1 MLMKRTISYL
11 LLSLCC
17 ILAFSATA
25 AERKITGVVIAG
37 DYKEPMIGAS
47 IYVSPENLKKAGS
60 SQTSLGVIT
69 DMDGKFTI
77 SVPEGVTTLQCSY
90 VGYESQTIH
99 LVAGKNSYEITLQ
112 PSAQMLDA
120 VVVTGYQTIERRKL
134 TAAVTKL
141 DISDDKIGSVMSID
155 QALSGQ
161 VAGLSSVASSG
172 APGAAPKIRI
182 RGTASLNGTQDP
194 LWVLDGVPMT
204 GTEIPTMED
213 LKDIDNIYQ
222 SAIAGL
228 NPSDIESITVLKDA
242 AATAIYGARAANGV
256 IVITT
261 KSGRAGKPQIT
272 FSTKLSYSP
281 KFDIDRLNLLNS
293 DEKVNL
299 ELELLQS
306 DYTFRENK
314 GEVAGIISR
323 YGLTDAYKSGG
334 WSALSAAAQNEITNL
349 RGISTDWNDILFRG
363 TFNQEY
369 NVSLSGGSE
378 KTTYYTS
385 LGYYDEKGN
394 VKGVEANR
402 LNMVLKTTYKV
413 NKMLKVGA
421 SLFANRRTN
430 KANLTDKDGFTN
442 PVYYSRRA
450 NPYQL
455 PFDEDGNYI
464 YDMNVQGRGESDM
477 AFNVFE
483 ERDNTSYEQTT
494 NALSAIFDVELRFN
508 DKFKATSQVGLQ
520 LDAVSKE
527 SIADHETYAMRK
539 DKVFT
544 TLLIDGV
551 YQSFLP
557 DGGKHNEAANTNSQ
571 VNWKSQVE
579 YRDSYNDIHEF
590 EMMAGTEIRKTWYKS
605 LNSTG
610 YGFDR
615 KTLTTKPVIFPDESW
630 ARLYPLHTTQYIEN
644 AYASFFS
651 TASYSLLQR
660 YTVGGS
666 VRFDGSDIFGVAKK
680 YRFLPLYSFSGLW
693 RISNEPFMKNFK
705 KIDNLVVRASYGV
718 QGNIDKSTSSYVM
731 GYYQNTSILP
741 GVTEDIIVLG
751 NPPNKRLRWEKTKT
765 MNFGTDIALFNNAL
779 NLTVDY
785 YRRKGTDL
793 IAMQMLPYETGFIST
808 LANWASM
815 RNDGFEVALTTR
827 NINRNGF
834 TWFTNFNLGYNQNKV
849 LRETV
854 PSNQTTPGREGYPVG
869 ALFAYKSA
877 GLDDEGYPLFY
888 NNKGEKVTALELLKL
903 NNAGASTLSAEEQ
916 RNLYSYIGS
925 TDPLFSG
932 GFVNTFNIKR
942 FEVVV
947 NFIFN
952 LKMYSRVSPSYSL
965 ARYDRGMNTNR
976 DILNRWTPT
985 NTNTN
990 LPALLSDKKRQA
1002 EYSHYDLF
1010 PTYQMMDTWV
1020 KRSDHVRLQNLRVGY
1035 KLPETLLHTLGISSA
1050 TVALEGRNLFVFGA
1064 NYKNFLDPETMS
1076 NEFAQPIPKS
1086 FTFSLNVNF

>member
-1 MLMKRTISYL
+1 M
-11 LLSLCC
+11 
-17 ILAFSATA
+17 
-25 AERKITGVVIAG
+25 
-37 DYKEPMIGAS
+37 
-47 IYVSPENLKKAGS
+47 
-60 SQTSLGVIT
+60 
-69 DMDGKFTI
+69 
-77 SVPEGVTTLQCSY
+77 
-90 VGYESQTIH
+90 
-99 LVAGKNSYEITLQ
+99 
-112 PSAQMLDA
+112 
-120 VVVTGYQTIERRKL
+120 
-134 TAAVTKL
+134 
-141 DISDDKIGSVMSID
+141 
-155 QALSGQ
+155 
-161 VAGLSSVASSG
+161 
-172 APGAAPKIRI
+172 
-182 RGTASLNGTQDP
+182 
-194 LWVLDGVPMT
+194 
-204 GTEIPTMED
+204 
-213 LKDIDNIYQ
+213 
-222 SAIAGL
+222 
-228 NPSDIESITVLKDA
+228 
-242 AATAIYGARAANGV
+242 
-256 IVITT
+256 
-261 KSGRAGKPQIT
+261 
-272 FSTKLSYSP
+272 SYSP

-299 ELELLQS
+299 ELGLLQS

-314 GEVAGIISR
+314 GDVAGIISR
-323 YGLTDAYKSGG
+323 YGLTDAYKAGG
-334 WSALSAAAQNEITNL
+334 WNALSTAAQNEITNL
-349 RGISTDWNDILFRG
+349 RGINTDWNDILFRG

-369 NVSLSGGSE
+369 NASLSGGSE
-378 KTTYYTS
+378 KATYYTS

-402 LNMVLKTTYKV
+402 LSLVLKTSYKV
-413 NKMLKVGA
+413 NKILKVGA

-430 KANLTDKDGFTN
+430 KSNLTDADGFTN

-455 PFDEDGNYI
+455 PFDENGNYI
-464 YDMNVQGRGESDM
+464 YDMNVQGKGEAGM
-477 AFNVFE
+477 KFNVFE

-527 SIADHETYAMRK
+527 SVADHDTYAMRK
-539 DKVFT
+539 DKEFT
-544 TLLIDGV
+544 SMWIGNE
-551 YQSFLP
+551 YKSFLP
-557 DGGKHNEAANTNSQ
+557 DGGKHTEAANTNSQ
-571 VNWKSQVE
+571 VNWKAQAE

-590 EMMAGTEIRKTWYKS
+590 EMMAGTEIRKTWYSS

-610 YGFDR
+610 YGYDR
-615 KTLTTKPVIFPDESW
+615 KTLTTKPVIFPNESW
-630 ARLYPLHTTQYIEN
+630 ARSYPLHTKTYVEN

-666 VRFDGSDIFGVAKK
+666 VRFDGSDIFGVSKK

-705 KIDNLVVRASYGV
+705 RIDNLVIRASYGI
-718 QGNIDKSTSSYVM
+718 QGNIDKNTSSYVM
-731 GYYQNTSILP
+731 GTYKNISMLP
-741 GVTEDIIVLG
+741 GITEELISLDS
-751 NPPNKRLRWEKTKT
+751 PPNKRLRWEKTKT

-779 NLTVDY
+779 NVTVDY

-793 IAMQMLPYETGFIST
+793 IAMQMLPLETGFIST
-808 LANWASM
+808 TVNWASM

-849 LRETV
+849 LRESV
-854 PSNQTTPGREGYPVG
+854 PANQTTPGREGYPVG
-869 ALFAYKSA
+869 AIFAYKSA

-888 NNKGEKVTALELLKL
+888 NKEGEKVTSLELLKL
-903 NNAGASTLSAEEQ
+903 NSAGASTLSAEEQ

-925 TDPLFSG
+925 SDPLFSG

-965 ARYDRGMNTNR
+965 TQFDRGMNTNR

-990 LPALLSDKKRQA
+990 LPALLSDTKRKA
-1002 EYSHYDLF
+1002 EYSNYDLF
-1010 PTYQMMDTWV
+1010 TTYQMMDTWV
-1020 KRSDHVRLQNLRVGY
+1020 KRSDHVRLQNIRVGY
-1035 KLPETLLHTLGISSA
+1035 KLPETFIHTLGIRSA

-1076 NEFAQPIPKS
+1076 NQFAQPIPKS
-1086 FTFSLNVNF
+1086 FTFSLNMNF

>member
-1 MLMKRTISYL
+1 MLF
-11 LLSLCC
+11 SLCC
-17 ILAFSATA
+17 ILAVDANA
-25 AERKITGVVIAG
+25 AERKITGTMISG
-37 DYKEPMIGAS
+37 DYKEPLIGAS
-47 IYVSPENLKKAGS
+47 VFVSPESLKKAGS
-60 SQTSLGVIT
+60 THASLGVIT

-77 SVPEGVTTLQCSY
+77 NVPEGITTLQCSY
-90 VGYESQTIH
+90 VGYEPQTLN
-99 LVAGKNSYEITLQ
+99 LVAGKNNYEIVLE
-112 PSAQMLDA
+112 PSAHMLDA

-134 TAAVTKL
+134 TAAITKL
-141 DISDDKIGSVMSID
+141 DITDGNLGSVMSID

-161 VAGLSSVASSG
+161 VAGLSAIASSG
-172 APGAAPKIRI
+172 APGAPAKIRI

-194 LWVLDGVPMT
+194 LWVLDGVPMV
-204 GTEIPTMED
+204 GTEIPTMDD

-272 FSTKLSYSP
+272 FSTKISYSP
-281 KFDIDRLNLLNS
+281 KYNIDRLNLLTS
-293 DEKVNL
+293 EEKVGL
-299 ELELLQS
+299 ELDLLKS
-306 DYTFRENK
+306 NYTYRENK
-314 GEVAGIISR
+314 GNVARIISR
-323 YGLTDAYKSGG
+323 YGLTDAYKNGG
-334 WSALSAAAQNEITNL
+334 WDALSAVAQGDINNL
-349 RGISTDWNDILFRG
+349 RSINTDWNDILFRG

-369 NVSLSGGSE
+369 NVSLSGGNE
-378 KTTYYTS
+378 KATYYTS

-394 VKGVEANR
+394 VKGVEADR
-402 LNMVLKTTYKV
+402 LNMVVKTSYKV

-430 KANLTDKDGFTN
+430 KSNLTDADGFTN

-450 NPYQL
+450 NPYQM
-455 PFDEDGNYI
+455 PFDENGNYV
-464 YDMNVQGRGESDM
+464 YDIDIQGKGESDM
-477 AFNVFE
+477 QFNVFE
-483 ERDNTSYEQTT
+483 ERSNTSYKQVT

-527 SIADHETYAMRK
+527 SIADHDTYAMRK

-544 TLLIDGV
+544 TIMVDGV

-557 DGGKHNEAANTNSQ
+557 DGGKNTEAASTNSQ
-571 VNWKSQVE
+571 VNWKAQGE
-579 YRDSYNDIHEF
+579 YRDTYNDIHEF
-590 EMMAGTEIRKTWYKS
+590 ETMVGTEIRKTWYNS

-610 YGFDR
+610 YGYDR
-615 KTLTTKPVIFPDESW
+615 KTMTTKPVIFPNESW
-630 ARLYPLHTTQYIEN
+630 ARSYPLHTKQYTEN

-666 VRFDGSDIFGVAKK
+666 VRFDGSDIFGVSKK

-693 RISNEPFMKNFK
+693 RISNEPFMKKFK
-705 KIDNLVVRASYGV
+705 KIDNLTLRASYGV

-731 GYYQNTSILP
+731 GDYGNASILP
-741 GVTEDIIVLG
+741 GISEDIIVVAS
-751 NPPNKRLRWEKTKT
+751 PPNKRLRWEKTKT
-765 MNFGTDIALFNNAL
+765 MNFGTEISLFNNAL
-779 NLTVDY
+779 NVTLDY

-793 IAMQMLPYETGFIST
+793 IAMQMLPLETGFIST
-808 LANWASM
+808 MVNWASM
-815 RNDGFEVALTTR
+815 RNEGFEVALTTR

-854 PSNQTTPGREGYPVG
+854 PANLTTPSREGYPVG
-869 ALFAYKSA
+869 AVFAYKSA

-888 NNKGEKVTALELLKL
+888 NKEGEKVTATQLLKL

-925 TDPLFSG
+925 MDPLFSG

-952 LKMYSRVSPSYSL
+952 LKMYARVSPSYSP
-965 ARYDRGMNTNR
+965 ASFDRGMNTNR
-976 DILNRWTPT
+976 DILDRWTPT
-985 NTNTN
+985 NTNGTFPV
-990 LPALLSDKKRQA
+990 LMTDQKRKA
-1002 EYSHYDLF
+1002 EYVQYSEYPL
-1010 PTYQMMDTWV
+1010 YQMMDTWV
-1020 KRSDHVRLQNLRVGY
+1020 KRADHVRLQNLRVGY
-1035 KLPETLLHTLGISSA
+1035 KLPETILRPLNIASA
-1050 TVALEGRNLFVFGA
+1050 TVAIEGRNLFVFGA
-1064 NYKNFLDPETMS
+1064 DYNNFMDPETMS
-1076 NEFAQPIPKS
+1076 NQFAQPIPKS
-1086 FTFSLNVNF
+1086 FTFNLSVNF

>member
-1 MLMKRTISYL
+1 MKRIISYL
-11 LLSLCC
+11 LFSLCC
-17 ILAFSATA
+17 IIVFGANA

-37 DYKEPMIGAS
+37 DYKEPLIGAS
-47 IYVSPENLKKAGS
+47 VFVSSEILKKAGS
-60 SQTSLGVIT
+60 SQTTLGVIT

-77 SVPEGVTTLQCSY
+77 NVPDGVTTLQCSY

-99 LVAGKNSYEITLQ
+99 LVAGKSSYEIVLQ
-112 PSAQMLDA
+112 PSAHMLDA

-141 DISDDKIGSVMSID
+141 DITDDKIGSVMSID

-161 VAGLSSVASSG
+161 VAGLSSIASSG

-228 NPSDIESITVLKDA
+228 NPADIESITVLKDA

-299 ELELLQS
+299 ELGLLQS

-314 GEVAGIISR
+314 GDVAGIISR
-323 YGLTDAYKSGG
+323 YGLTDAYKAGG
-334 WSALSAAAQNEITNL
+334 WNALSTAAQNEITNL
-349 RGISTDWNDILFRG
+349 RGINTDWNDILFRG

-369 NVSLSGGSE
+369 NASLSGGSE
-378 KTTYYTS
+378 KATYYTS

-402 LNMVLKTTYKV
+402 LSLVLKTSYKV
-413 NKMLKVGA
+413 NKILKVGA

-430 KANLTDKDGFTN
+430 KSNLTDADGFTN

-455 PFDEDGNYI
+455 PFDENGNYI
-464 YDMNVQGRGESDM
+464 YDMNVQGKGEAGM
-477 AFNVFE
+477 KFNVFE

-527 SIADHETYAMRK
+527 SVADHDTYAMRK
-539 DKVFT
+539 DKEFT
-544 TLLIDGV
+544 SMWIGNE
-551 YQSFLP
+551 YKSFLP
-557 DGGKHNEAANTNSQ
+557 DGGKHTEAANTNSQ
-571 VNWKSQVE
+571 VNWKAQAE

-590 EMMAGTEIRKTWYKS
+590 EMMVGTEIRKTWYSS

-610 YGFDR
+610 YGYDR
-615 KTLTTKPVIFPDESW
+615 KTLTTKPVIFPNESW
-630 ARLYPLHTTQYIEN
+630 ARSYPLHTKTYVEN

-666 VRFDGSDIFGVAKK
+666 VRFDGSDIFGVSKK

-705 KIDNLVVRASYGV
+705 RIDNLVIRASYGI
-718 QGNIDKSTSSYVM
+718 QGNIDKNTSSYVM
-731 GYYQNTSILP
+731 GTYKNISMLP
-741 GVTEDIIVLG
+741 GVTEELISLDS
-751 NPPNKRLRWEKTKT
+751 PPNKRLRWEKTKT

-779 NLTVDY
+779 NVTVDY

-793 IAMQMLPYETGFIST
+793 IAMQMLPLETGFIST
-808 LANWASM
+808 TVNWASM

-849 LRETV
+849 LRESV
-854 PSNQTTPGREGYPVG
+854 PANQTTPGREGYPVG
-869 ALFAYKSA
+869 AIFAYKSA

-888 NNKGEKVTALELLKL
+888 NKEGEKVTSLELLKL
-903 NNAGASTLSAEEQ
+903 NSAGASTLSAEEQ
-916 RNLYSYIGS
+916 RSLYSYIGS
-925 TDPLFSG
+925 SDPLFSG

-965 ARYDRGMNTNR
+965 TQFDRGMNTNR

-990 LPALLSDKKRQA
+990 LPALLSDTKRKA
-1002 EYSHYDLF
+1002 EYSNYDLF
-1010 PTYQMMDTWV
+1010 TTYQMMDTWV
-1020 KRSDHVRLQNLRVGY
+1020 KRSDHVRLQNIRVGY
-1035 KLPETLLHTLGISSA
+1035 KLPETFIHTLGIRSA

-1076 NEFAQPIPKS
+1076 NQFAQPIPKS
-1086 FTFSLNVNF
+1086 FTFSLNMNF

>member
-1 MLMKRTISYL
+1 MKRTISYL
-11 LLSLCC
+11 LFSLCC
-17 ILAFSATA
+17 VIAFGTSA

-37 DYKEPMIGAS
+37 DYKEPLIGAS
-47 IYVSPENLKKAGS
+47 VFVSSENLKKAGS

-77 SVPEGVTTLQCSY
+77 NVPEGVTSLQCSY

-99 LVAGKNSYEITLQ
+99 LAAGKNSYEVVLQ
-112 PSAQMLDA
+112 PSAHMLDA

-141 DISDDKIGSVMSID
+141 DITDDKIGSVMSID

-161 VAGLSSVASSG
+161 VAGLSSIASSG

-228 NPSDIESITVLKDA
+228 NPADIESITVLKDA

-261 KSGRAGKPQIT
+261 KNGRAGKPQIT

-281 KFDIDRLNLLNS
+281 KFDIDRLNLLTS

-299 ELELLQS
+299 ELDLLQS
-306 DYTFRENK
+306 DYTYRENK
-314 GEVAGIISR
+314 GEVARIISR
-323 YGLTDAYKSGG
+323 YGLTNAYKNGG
-334 WSALSAAAQNEITNL
+334 WSALSTQAQNEITNL
-349 RGISTDWNDILFRG
+349 RSINTDWNDILFRG

-378 KTTYYTS
+378 KATYYTS

-394 VKGVEANR
+394 VKGVEADR
-402 LNMVLKTTYKV
+402 LNMVLKTSYKV

-430 KANLTDKDGFTN
+430 KSNLTDSDGFSN

-450 NPYQL
+450 NPYQT
-455 PFDEDGNYI
+455 PFDEDGNYV
-464 YDMNVQGRGESDM
+464 YDIDIQGKGDSDLK
-477 AFNVFE
+477 FNVFE
-483 ERDNTSYEQTT
+483 ERNNTSYEQTT

-527 SIADHETYAMRK
+527 SIADHDTYAMRK
-539 DKVFT
+539 DKERT
-544 TLLIDGV
+544 TMSSLNN
-551 YQSFLP
+551 QSFLP
-557 DGGKHNEAANTNSQ
+557 DGGKHTETASSNSQ
-571 VNWKSQVE
+571 VNWKSQAE

-590 EMMAGTEIRKTWYKS
+590 EMMVGTEIRKTWYSS
-605 LNSTG
+605 LTSTG
-610 YGFDR
+610 YGYDR
-615 KTLTTKPVIFPDESW
+615 KTLTTKPVIFPNESW
-630 ARLYPLHTTQYIEN
+630 ARSYPLHTKTYQEN

-666 VRFDGSDIFGVAKK
+666 VRFDGSDIFGVSKK

-693 RISNEPFMKNFK
+693 RINNEPFMKDFK
-705 KIDNLVVRASYGV
+705 KIDNLVIRASYGV

-731 GYYQNTSILP
+731 GNYNNVSILP
-741 GVTEDIIVLG
+741 DVTEEMIVLG
-751 NPPNKRLRWEKTKT
+751 TPPNKRLRWEKTKT

-779 NLTVDY
+779 NITVDY

-793 IAMQMLPYETGFIST
+793 IALQMLPLETGFMST
-808 LANWASM
+808 YVNWASM

-854 PSNQTTPGREGYPVG
+854 PSNQTTPGREGYPIG

-888 NNKGEKVTALELLKL
+888 NKEGEKVTAVELLKL
-903 NNAGASTLSAEEQ
+903 NSAGASTLSAEEQ

-925 TDPLFSG
+925 SDPLFSG

-952 LKMYSRVSPSYSL
+952 LKMYSRVAPSYTLTSF
-965 ARYDRGMNTNR
+965 DRGMNTNR

-985 NTNTN
+985 NTNTDF
-990 LPALLSDKKRQA
+990 PALLSDTKRTA
-1002 EYSHYDLF
+1002 EYSHYDIF
-1010 PTYQMMDTWV
+1010 STYQMMDTWV
-1020 KRSDHVRLQNLRVGY
+1020 KRSDHVRLQNIRVGY
-1035 KLPETLLHTLGISSA
+1035 KLPETLMHTLGIRSA

-1076 NEFAQPIPKS
+1076 NQFAQPIPKS
-1086 FTFSLNVNF
+1086 FTFSLNMNF

>member
-1 MLMKRTISYL
+1 MKRIISYL
-11 LLSLCC
+11 LFSLCC
-17 ILAFSATA
+17 IIVFGANA

-37 DYKEPMIGAS
+37 DYKEPLIGAS
-47 IYVSPENLKKAGS
+47 VFVSSEILKKAGS
-60 SQTSLGVIT
+60 SQTTLGVIT

-77 SVPEGVTTLQCSY
+77 NVPDGVTTLQCSY

-99 LVAGKNSYEITLQ
+99 LVAGKSSYEIVLQ
-112 PSAQMLDA
+112 PSAHMLDA

-141 DISDDKIGSVMSID
+141 DITDDKIGSVMSID

-161 VAGLSSVASSG
+161 VAGLSSIASSG

-228 NPSDIESITVLKDA
+228 NPADIESITVLKDA

-299 ELELLQS
+299 ELGLLQS

-314 GEVAGIISR
+314 GDVAGIISR
-323 YGLTDAYKSGG
+323 YGLTDAYKAGG
-334 WSALSAAAQNEITNL
+334 WNALSTAAQNEITNL
-349 RGISTDWNDILFRG
+349 RGINTDWNDILFRG

-369 NVSLSGGSE
+369 NASLSGGSA
-378 KTTYYTS
+378 KATYYTS

-402 LNMVLKTTYKV
+402 LSLVLKTSYKV
-413 NKMLKVGA
+413 NKILKVGA

-430 KANLTDKDGFTN
+430 KSNLTDADGFTN

-455 PFDEDGNYI
+455 PFDENGNYI
-464 YDMNVQGRGESDM
+464 YDMNVQGKGEAGM
-477 AFNVFE
+477 KFNVFE

-527 SIADHETYAMRK
+527 SVADHDTYAMRK
-539 DKVFT
+539 DKEFT
-544 TLLIDGV
+544 SMWIGNE
-551 YQSFLP
+551 YKSFLP
-557 DGGKHNEAANTNSQ
+557 DGGKHTEAANTNSQ
-571 VNWKSQVE
+571 VNWKAQAE

-590 EMMAGTEIRKTWYKS
+590 EMMVGTEIRKTWYSS

-610 YGFDR
+610 YGYDR
-615 KTLTTKPVIFPDESW
+615 KTLTTKPVIFPNESW
-630 ARLYPLHTTQYIEN
+630 ARSYPLHTKTYVEN

-666 VRFDGSDIFGVAKK
+666 VRFDGSDIFGVSKK

-705 KIDNLVVRASYGV
+705 RIDNLVIRASYGI
-718 QGNIDKSTSSYVM
+718 QGNIDKNTSSYVM
-731 GYYQNTSILP
+731 GTYKNISMLP
-741 GVTEDIIVLG
+741 GVTEELISLDS
-751 NPPNKRLRWEKTKT
+751 PPNKRLRWEKTKT

-779 NLTVDY
+779 NVTVDY

-793 IAMQMLPYETGFIST
+793 IAMQMLPLETGFIST
-808 LANWASM
+808 TVNWASM

-849 LRETV
+849 LRESV
-854 PSNQTTPGREGYPVG
+854 PANQTTPGREGYPVG
-869 ALFAYKSA
+869 AIFAYKSA

-888 NNKGEKVTALELLKL
+888 NKEGEKVTSLELLKL
-903 NNAGASTLSAEEQ
+903 NSAGASTLSAEEQ
-916 RNLYSYIGS
+916 RSLYSYIGS
-925 TDPLFSG
+925 SDPLFSG

-965 ARYDRGMNTNR
+965 TQFDRGMNTNR

-990 LPALLSDKKRQA
+990 LPALLSDTKRKA
-1002 EYSHYDLF
+1002 EYSNYDLF
-1010 PTYQMMDTWV
+1010 TTYQMMDTWV
-1020 KRSDHVRLQNLRVGY
+1020 KRSDHVRLQNIRVGY
-1035 KLPETLLHTLGISSA
+1035 KLPETFIHTLGIRSA

-1076 NEFAQPIPKS
+1076 NQFAQPIPKS
-1086 FTFSLNVNF
+1086 FTFSLNMNF

>member
-1 MLMKRTISYL
+1 MKRIISYL
-11 LLSLCC
+11 LFSLCC
-17 ILAFSATA
+17 IIALGANA

-37 DYKEPMIGAS
+37 DYKEPLIGAS
-47 IYVSPENLKKAGS
+47 VFVSSEILKKAGS
-60 SQTSLGVIT
+60 SQTTLGVIT

-77 SVPEGVTTLQCSY
+77 NVPDGVTTLQCSY

-99 LVAGKNSYEITLQ
+99 LVAGKSSYEIVLQ
-112 PSAQMLDA
+112 PSAHMLDA

-141 DISDDKIGSVMSID
+141 DITDDKIGSVMSID

-161 VAGLSSVASSG
+161 VAGLSSIASSG

-228 NPSDIESITVLKDA
+228 NPADIESITVLKDA

-261 KSGRAGKPQIT
+261 KNGKAGKPQIT

-299 ELELLQS
+299 ELGLLQS

-314 GEVAGIISR
+314 GDVAGIISR
-323 YGLTDAYKSGG
+323 YGLTDAYKAGG
-334 WSALSAAAQNEITNL
+334 WNALSTAAQNEITNL
-349 RGISTDWNDILFRG
+349 RGINTDWNDILFRG

-369 NVSLSGGSE
+369 NASLSGGSE
-378 KTTYYTS
+378 KATYYTS

-402 LNMVLKTTYKV
+402 LSLVLKTSYKV
-413 NKMLKVGA
+413 NKILKVGA

-430 KANLTDKDGFTN
+430 KSNLTDADGFTN

-455 PFDEDGNYI
+455 PFDENGNYI
-464 YDMNVQGRGESDM
+464 YDMNVQGKGEAGM
-477 AFNVFE
+477 KFNVFE

-527 SIADHETYAMRK
+527 SVADHDTYAMRK
-539 DKVFT
+539 DKEFT
-544 TLLIDGV
+544 SMWIGNE
-551 YQSFLP
+551 YKSFLP
-557 DGGKHNEAANTNSQ
+557 DGGKHTEAANTNSQ
-571 VNWKSQVE
+571 VNWKAQAE

-590 EMMAGTEIRKTWYKS
+590 EMMVGTEIRKTWYSS

-610 YGFDR
+610 YGYDR
-615 KTLTTKPVIFPDESW
+615 KTLTTKPVIFPNESW
-630 ARLYPLHTTQYIEN
+630 ARSYPLHTKTYVEN

-666 VRFDGSDIFGVAKK
+666 VRFDGSDIFGVSKK

-705 KIDNLVVRASYGV
+705 RIDNLVIRASYGI
-718 QGNIDKSTSSYVM
+718 QGNIDKNTSSYVM
-731 GYYQNTSILP
+731 GTYKNISMLP
-741 GVTEDIIVLG
+741 GVTEELISLDS
-751 NPPNKRLRWEKTKT
+751 PPNKRLRWEKTKT

-779 NLTVDY
+779 NVAVDY

-793 IAMQMLPYETGFIST
+793 IAMQMLPLETGFIST
-808 LANWASM
+808 TVNWASM

-849 LRETV
+849 LRESV
-854 PSNQTTPGREGYPVG
+854 PANQTTPGREGYPVG
-869 ALFAYKSA
+869 AIFAYKSA

-888 NNKGEKVTALELLKL
+888 NKEGEKVTSLELLKL
-903 NNAGASTLSAEEQ
+903 NSAGASTLSAEEQ
-916 RNLYSYIGS
+916 RSLYSYIGS
-925 TDPLFSG
+925 SDPLFSG

-965 ARYDRGMNTNR
+965 TQFDRGMNTNR

-990 LPALLSDKKRQA
+990 LPALLSDTKRKA
-1002 EYSHYDLF
+1002 EYSNYDLF
-1010 PTYQMMDTWV
+1010 TTYQMMDTWV
-1020 KRSDHVRLQNLRVGY
+1020 KRSDHVRLQNIRVGY
-1035 KLPETLLHTLGISSA
+1035 KLPETFIHTLGIRSA

-1076 NEFAQPIPKS
+1076 NQFAQPIPKS
-1086 FTFSLNVNF
+1086 FTFSLNMNF

>member
-1 MLMKRTISYL
+1 MKRIISYL
-11 LLSLCC
+11 LFSLCC
-17 ILAFSATA
+17 IIAFGANA

-37 DYKEPMIGAS
+37 DYKEPLIGAS
-47 IYVSPENLKKAGS
+47 VFVSSEILKKAGS
-60 SQTSLGVIT
+60 SQTTLGVIT

-77 SVPEGVTTLQCSY
+77 NVPDGVTTLQCSY

-99 LVAGKNSYEITLQ
+99 LVAGKSSYEIVLQ
-112 PSAQMLDA
+112 PSAHMLDA

-141 DISDDKIGSVMSID
+141 DITDDKIGSVMSID

-161 VAGLSSVASSG
+161 VAGLSSIASSG

-228 NPSDIESITVLKDA
+228 NPADIESITVLKDA

-261 KSGRAGKPQIT
+261 KNGKAGKPQIT

-299 ELELLQS
+299 ELGLLQS

-314 GEVAGIISR
+314 GDVAGIISR
-323 YGLTDAYKSGG
+323 YGLTDAYKAGG
-334 WSALSAAAQNEITNL
+334 WNALSTAAQNEITNL
-349 RGISTDWNDILFRG
+349 RGINTDWNDILFRG

-369 NVSLSGGSE
+369 NASLSGGSE
-378 KTTYYTS
+378 KATYYTS

-402 LNMVLKTTYKV
+402 LSLVLKTSYKV
-413 NKMLKVGA
+413 NKILKVGA

-430 KANLTDKDGFTN
+430 KSNLTDADGFTN

-455 PFDEDGNYI
+455 PFDENGNYI
-464 YDMNVQGRGESDM
+464 YDMNVQGKGEAGM
-477 AFNVFE
+477 KFNVFE

-527 SIADHETYAMRK
+527 SVADHDTYAMRK
-539 DKVFT
+539 DKEFT
-544 TLLIDGV
+544 SMWIGNE
-551 YQSFLP
+551 YKSFLP
-557 DGGKHNEAANTNSQ
+557 DGGKHTEAANTNSQ
-571 VNWKSQVE
+571 VNWKAQAE

-590 EMMAGTEIRKTWYKS
+590 EMMAGTEIRKTWYSS

-610 YGFDR
+610 YGYDR
-615 KTLTTKPVIFPDESW
+615 KTLTTKPVIFPNESW
-630 ARLYPLHTTQYIEN
+630 ARSYPLHTKTYVEN

-666 VRFDGSDIFGVAKK
+666 VRFDGSDIFGVSKK

-693 RISNEPFMKNFK
+693 RICNEPFMKNFK
-705 KIDNLVVRASYGV
+705 RIDNLVIRASYGI
-718 QGNIDKSTSSYVM
+718 QGNIDKNTSSYVM
-731 GYYQNTSILP
+731 GTYKNISMLP
-741 GVTEDIIVLG
+741 GITEELISLDS
-751 NPPNKRLRWEKTKT
+751 PPNKRLRWEKTKT

-779 NLTVDY
+779 NVTVDY

-793 IAMQMLPYETGFIST
+793 IAMQMLPLETGFIST
-808 LANWASM
+808 TVNWASM

-849 LRETV
+849 LRESV
-854 PSNQTTPGREGYPVG
+854 PANQTTPGREGYPVG
-869 ALFAYKSA
+869 AIFAYKSA

-888 NNKGEKVTALELLKL
+888 NKEGEKVTSLELLKL
-903 NNAGASTLSAEEQ
+903 NSAGASTLSAEEQ

-925 TDPLFSG
+925 SDPLFSG

-965 ARYDRGMNTNR
+965 TQFDRGMNTNR

-990 LPALLSDKKRQA
+990 LPALLSDTKRKA
-1002 EYSHYDLF
+1002 EYSNYDLF
-1010 PTYQMMDTWV
+1010 TTYQMMDTWV
-1020 KRSDHVRLQNLRVGY
+1020 KRSDHVRLQNIRVGY
-1035 KLPETLLHTLGISSA
+1035 KLPETFIHTLGIRSA

-1076 NEFAQPIPKS
+1076 NQFAQPIPKS
-1086 FTFSLNVNF
+1086 FTFSLNMNF

>member
-1 MLMKRTISYL
+1 MKRIISYL
-11 LLSLCC
+11 LFSLCC
-17 ILAFSATA
+17 IIAFGANA

-37 DYKEPMIGAS
+37 DYKEPLIGAS
-47 IYVSPENLKKAGS
+47 VFVSSEILKKAGS
-60 SQTSLGVIT
+60 SQTTLGVIT

-77 SVPEGVTTLQCSY
+77 NLPDGVTTLQCSY

-99 LVAGKNSYEITLQ
+99 LVAGKSSYEIVLQ
-112 PSAQMLDA
+112 PSAHMLDA

-141 DISDDKIGSVMSID
+141 DITDDKIGSVMSID

-161 VAGLSSVASSG
+161 VAGLSSIASSG

-281 KFDIDRLNLLNS
+281 KFDIDRLNLLSS

-299 ELELLQS
+299 ELDLLGS
-306 DYTFRENK
+306 DYTYRENK
-314 GEVAGIISR
+314 GEVARIISR
-323 YGLTDAYKSGG
+323 YGLTGAYKNGG
-334 WSALSAAAQNEITNL
+334 WNALSSDAQNDINKL
-349 RGISTDWNDILFRG
+349 RSINTDWNDILFRG

-378 KTTYYTS
+378 KATYYTS

-394 VKGVEANR
+394 VQGVEANR
-402 LNMVLKTTYKV
+402 LNMVLKTSYKI

-421 SLFANRRTN
+421 SLFANRRKS

-442 PVYYSRRA
+442 LVYYSRRA
-450 NPYQL
+450 NPYQT
-455 PFDEDGNYI
+455 PYDENGNYV
-464 YDMNVQGRGESDM
+464 YDIDIQGKGDSDLM
-477 AFNVFE
+477 FNVFE
-483 ERDNTSYEQTT
+483 ERNNTSYEQTT

-508 DKFKATSQVGLQ
+508 DRFKATSQVGMQ

-527 SIADHETYAMRK
+527 SIADHDTYAMRK
-539 DKVFT
+539 DKEFT
-544 TLLIDGV
+544 TIASLGNK
-551 YQSFLP
+551 SFLP
-557 DGGKHNEAANTNSQ
+557 DGGKHTEAANTNSQ
-571 VNWKSQVE
+571 INWKTQAE

-590 EMMAGTEIRKTWYKS
+590 EMMAGTEIRKTWYNS

-615 KTLTTKPVIFPDESW
+615 KTLTTKPVIFPNESW
-630 ARLYPLHTTQYIEN
+630 ARSYPLHTKNYVEN

-666 VRFDGSDIFGVAKK
+666 VRFDGSDIFGVSKK

-693 RISNEPFMKNFK
+693 RISNEPFMKDFK
-705 KIDNLVVRASYGV
+705 KIDNLVIRASYGV

-731 GYYQNTSILP
+731 GNYMNVSMLP
-741 GVTEDIIVLG
+741 GVTEDLISLG

-779 NLTVDY
+779 NVTVDY

-793 IAMQMLPYETGFIST
+793 IALRMLPLETGFLST
-808 LANWASM
+808 MVNWASM
-815 RNDGFEVALTTR
+815 RNEGFEVALTTR

-854 PSNQTTPGREGYPVG
+854 PANQTTPGREGYPVG
-869 ALFAYKSA
+869 ALFAYKTA
-877 GLDDEGYPLFY
+877 GLDEEGYPLFY
-888 NNKGEKVTALELLKL
+888 NKAGEKVTAEQLLKL
-903 NNAGASTLSAEEQ
+903 NSAGASTLSAEEQ

-952 LKMYSRVSPSYSL
+952 LKMYSRVAPSYSPTNF
-965 ARYDRGMNTNR
+965 DRGMNTNR
-976 DILNRWTPT
+976 DILNRWSPT

-990 LPALLSDKKRQA
+990 FPVLMTDSKRKA
-1002 EYSHYDLF
+1002 EYTQYSEYPL
-1010 PTYQMMDTWV
+1010 YQMLDTWV
-1020 KRSDHVRLQNLRVGY
+1020 KRSDHVRLQSLRFGY
-1035 KLPETLLHTLGISSA
+1035 KIPESVLRTLNIASA

-1064 NYKNFLDPETMS
+1064 NYDNFMDPETMS
-1076 NEFAQPIPKS
+1076 NQFAQPIPKS

>member
-1 MLMKRTISYL
+1 MKRIISYL
-11 LLSLCC
+11 LFSLCC
-17 ILAFSATA
+17 IIAFGANA

-37 DYKEPMIGAS
+37 DYKEPLIGAS
-47 IYVSPENLKKAGS
+47 VFVSSEILKKAGS
-60 SQTSLGVIT
+60 SQTTLGVIT

-77 SVPEGVTTLQCSY
+77 NVPDGVTTLQCSY

-99 LVAGKNSYEITLQ
+99 LVAGKSSYEIVLQ
-112 PSAQMLDA
+112 PSAHMLDA

-141 DISDDKIGSVMSID
+141 DITDDKIGSVMSID

-161 VAGLSSVASSG
+161 VAGLSSIASSG

-228 NPSDIESITVLKDA
+228 NPADIESITVLKDA

-261 KSGRAGKPQIT
+261 KNGKAGKPQIT

-299 ELELLQS
+299 ELGLLQS

-314 GEVAGIISR
+314 GDVAGIISR
-323 YGLTDAYKSGG
+323 YGLTDAYKAGG
-334 WSALSAAAQNEITNL
+334 WNALSTAAQNEITNL
-349 RGISTDWNDILFRG
+349 RGINTDWNDILFRG

-369 NVSLSGGSE
+369 NASLSGGSE
-378 KTTYYTS
+378 KATYYTS

-402 LNMVLKTTYKV
+402 LSLVLKTSYKV
-413 NKMLKVGA
+413 NKILKVGA

-430 KANLTDKDGFTN
+430 KSNLTDADGFTN

-455 PFDEDGNYI
+455 PFDENGNYI
-464 YDMNVQGRGESDM
+464 YDMNVQGKGEAGM
-477 AFNVFE
+477 KFNVFE

-527 SIADHETYAMRK
+527 SVADHDTYAMRK
-539 DKVFT
+539 DKEFT
-544 TLLIDGV
+544 SMWIGNE
-551 YQSFLP
+551 YKSFLP
-557 DGGKHNEAANTNSQ
+557 DGGKHTEAANTNSQ
-571 VNWKSQVE
+571 VNWKAQAE

-590 EMMAGTEIRKTWYKS
+590 EMMAGTEIRKTWYSS

-610 YGFDR
+610 YGYDR
-615 KTLTTKPVIFPDESW
+615 KTLTTKPVIFPNESW
-630 ARLYPLHTTQYIEN
+630 ARSYPLHTKTYVEN

-651 TASYSLLQR
+651 TASSSLLHR
-660 YTVGGS
+660 HTVGAS
-666 VRFDGSDIFGVAKK
+666 VRFDCSDIFGVSKK

-705 KIDNLVVRASYGV
+705 RIDNLVIRASYGI
-718 QGNIDKSTSSYVM
+718 QGNIDKNTSSYVM
-731 GYYQNTSILP
+731 GTYKNISMLP
-741 GVTEDIIVLG
+741 GITEELISLDS
-751 NPPNKRLRWEKTKT
+751 PPNKRLRWEKTKT

-779 NLTVDY
+779 NVTVDY

-793 IAMQMLPYETGFIST
+793 IAMQMLPLETGFIST
-808 LANWASM
+808 TVNWASM

-849 LRETV
+849 LRESV
-854 PSNQTTPGREGYPVG
+854 PANQTTPGREGYPVG
-869 ALFAYKSA
+869 AIFAYKSA

-888 NNKGEKVTALELLKL
+888 NKEGEKVTSLELLKL
-903 NNAGASTLSAEEQ
+903 NSAGASTLSAEEQ

-925 TDPLFSG
+925 SDPLFSG

-965 ARYDRGMNTNR
+965 TQFDRGMNTNR

-990 LPALLSDKKRQA
+990 LPALLSDTKRKA
-1002 EYSHYDLF
+1002 EYSNYDLF
-1010 PTYQMMDTWV
+1010 TTYQMMDTWV
-1020 KRSDHVRLQNLRVGY
+1020 KRSDHVRLQNIRVGY
-1035 KLPETLLHTLGISSA
+1035 KLPETFIHTLGIRSA

-1076 NEFAQPIPKS
+1076 NQFAQPIPKS
-1086 FTFSLNVNF
+1086 FTFSLNMNF

>member
-1 MLMKRTISYL
+1 MKRIISYL
-11 LLSLCC
+11 LFSLCC
-17 ILAFSATA
+17 IIAFGANA

-37 DYKEPMIGAS
+37 DYKEPLIGAS
-47 IYVSPENLKKAGS
+47 VFVSSEILKKAGS
-60 SQTSLGVIT
+60 SQTTLGVIT

-77 SVPEGVTTLQCSY
+77 NVPDGVTTLQCSY

-99 LVAGKNSYEITLQ
+99 LVAGKSSYEIVLQ
-112 PSAQMLDA
+112 PSAHMLDA

-141 DISDDKIGSVMSID
+141 DITDDKIGSVMSID

-161 VAGLSSVASSG
+161 VAGLSSIASSG

-228 NPSDIESITVLKDA
+228 NPADIESITVLKDA

-261 KSGRAGKPQIT
+261 KNGKAGKPQIT

-299 ELELLQS
+299 ELGLLQS

-314 GEVAGIISR
+314 GDVAGIISR
-323 YGLTDAYKSGG
+323 YGLTDAYKAGG
-334 WSALSAAAQNEITNL
+334 WNALSTAAQNEITNL
-349 RGISTDWNDILFRG
+349 RGINTDWNDILFRG

-369 NVSLSGGSE
+369 NASLSGGSE
-378 KTTYYTS
+378 KATYYTS

-402 LNMVLKTTYKV
+402 LSLVLKTSYKV
-413 NKMLKVGA
+413 NKILKVGA

-430 KANLTDKDGFTN
+430 KSNLTDADGFTN

-455 PFDEDGNYI
+455 PFDENGNYI
-464 YDMNVQGRGESDM
+464 YDMNVQGKGEAGM
-477 AFNVFE
+477 KFNVFE

-527 SIADHETYAMRK
+527 SVADHDTYAMRK
-539 DKVFT
+539 DKEFT
-544 TLLIDGV
+544 SMWIGNE
-551 YQSFLP
+551 YKSFLP
-557 DGGKHNEAANTNSQ
+557 DGGKHTEAANTNSQ
-571 VNWKSQVE
+571 VNWKAQAE

-590 EMMAGTEIRKTWYKS
+590 EMMAGTEIRKTWYSS

-610 YGFDR
+610 YGYDR
-615 KTLTTKPVIFPDESW
+615 KTLTTKPVIFPNESW
-630 ARLYPLHTTQYIEN
+630 ARSYPLHTKTYVEN

-666 VRFDGSDIFGVAKK
+666 VRFDGSDIFGVSKK

-705 KIDNLVVRASYGV
+705 RIDNLVIRASYGI
-718 QGNIDKSTSSYVM
+718 QGNIDKNTSSYVM
-731 GYYQNTSILP
+731 GTYKNISMLP
-741 GVTEDIIVLG
+741 GITEELISLDS
-751 NPPNKRLRWEKTKT
+751 PPNKRLRWEKTKT

-779 NLTVDY
+779 NVTVDY

-793 IAMQMLPYETGFIST
+793 IAMQMLPLETGFIST
-808 LANWASM
+808 TVNWASM

-849 LRETV
+849 LRESV
-854 PSNQTTPGREGYPVG
+854 PANQTTPGREGYPVG
-869 ALFAYKSA
+869 AIFAYKSA

-888 NNKGEKVTALELLKL
+888 NKEGEKVTSLELLKL

-925 TDPLFSG
+925 SDPLFSG

-965 ARYDRGMNTNR
+965 TQFDRGMNTNR

-990 LPALLSDKKRQA
+990 LPALLSDTKRKA
-1002 EYSHYDLF
+1002 EYSNYDLF
-1010 PTYQMMDTWV
+1010 TTYQMMDTWV
-1020 KRSDHVRLQNLRVGY
+1020 KRSDHVRLQNIRVGY
-1035 KLPETLLHTLGISSA
+1035 KLPETFIHTLGIRSA

-1076 NEFAQPIPKS
+1076 NQFAQPIPKS
-1086 FTFSLNVNF
+1086 FTFSLNMNF

>member
-1 MLMKRTISYL
+1 MKRIISYL
-11 LLSLCC
+11 LFSLCC
-17 ILAFSATA
+17 IIAFGANA

-37 DYKEPMIGAS
+37 DYKEPLIGAS
-47 IYVSPENLKKAGS
+47 VFVSSEILKKAGS
-60 SQTSLGVIT
+60 SQTTLGVIT

-77 SVPEGVTTLQCSY
+77 NVPDGVTTLQCSY

-99 LVAGKNSYEITLQ
+99 LVAGKSSYEIVLQ
-112 PSAQMLDA
+112 PSAHMLDA

-141 DISDDKIGSVMSID
+141 DITDDKIGSVMSID

-161 VAGLSSVASSG
+161 VAGLSSIASSG

-228 NPSDIESITVLKDA
+228 NPADIESITVLKDA

-261 KSGRAGKPQIT
+261 KNGKAGKPQIT

-299 ELELLQS
+299 ELGLLQS

-314 GEVAGIISR
+314 GDVAGIISR
-323 YGLTDAYKSGG
+323 YGLTDAYKAGG
-334 WSALSAAAQNEITNL
+334 WNALSTAAQNEITNL
-349 RGISTDWNDILFRG
+349 RGINTDWNDILFRG

-369 NVSLSGGSE
+369 NASLSGGSE
-378 KTTYYTS
+378 KATYYTS

-402 LNMVLKTTYKV
+402 LSLVLKTSYKV
-413 NKMLKVGA
+413 NKILKVGA

-430 KANLTDKDGFTN
+430 KSNLTDADGFTN

-455 PFDEDGNYI
+455 PFDENGNYI
-464 YDMNVQGRGESDM
+464 YDMNVQGKGEAGM
-477 AFNVFE
+477 KFNVFE

-494 NALSAIFDVELRFN
+494 NALSAIFDVALRFN

-527 SIADHETYAMRK
+527 SVADHDTYAMRK
-539 DKVFT
+539 DKEFT
-544 TLLIDGV
+544 SMWIGNE
-551 YQSFLP
+551 YKSFLP
-557 DGGKHNEAANTNSQ
+557 DGGKHTEAANTNSQ
-571 VNWKSQVE
+571 VNWKAQAE

-590 EMMAGTEIRKTWYKS
+590 EMMAGTEIRKTWYSS

-610 YGFDR
+610 YGYDR
-615 KTLTTKPVIFPDESW
+615 KTLTTKPVIFPNESW
-630 ARLYPLHTTQYIEN
+630 ARSYPLHTKTYVEN

-666 VRFDGSDIFGVAKK
+666 VRFDGSDIFGVSKK

-705 KIDNLVVRASYGV
+705 RIDNLVIRASYGI
-718 QGNIDKSTSSYVM
+718 QGNIDKNTSSYVM
-731 GYYQNTSILP
+731 GTYKNISMLP
-741 GVTEDIIVLG
+741 GITEELISLDS
-751 NPPNKRLRWEKTKT
+751 PPNKRLRWEKTKT

-779 NLTVDY
+779 NVTVDY

-793 IAMQMLPYETGFIST
+793 IAMQMLPLETGFIST
-808 LANWASM
+808 TVNWASM

-849 LRETV
+849 LRESV
-854 PSNQTTPGREGYPVG
+854 PANQTTPGREGYPVG
-869 ALFAYKSA
+869 AIFAYKSA

-888 NNKGEKVTALELLKL
+888 NKEGEKVTSLELLKL
-903 NNAGASTLSAEEQ
+903 NSAGASTLSAEEQ

-925 TDPLFSG
+925 SDPLFSG

-965 ARYDRGMNTNR
+965 TQFDRGMNTNR

-990 LPALLSDKKRQA
+990 LPALLSDTKRKA
-1002 EYSHYDLF
+1002 EYSNYDLF
-1010 PTYQMMDTWV
+1010 TTYQMMDTWV
-1020 KRSDHVRLQNLRVGY
+1020 KRSDHVRLQNIRVGY
-1035 KLPETLLHTLGISSA
+1035 KLPETFIHTLGIRSA

-1076 NEFAQPIPKS
+1076 NQFAQPIPKS
-1086 FTFSLNVNF
+1086 FTFSLNMNF

>member
-1 MLMKRTISYL
+1 MKRIISYL
-11 LLSLCC
+11 LFSLCC
-17 ILAFSATA
+17 IIAFGANA

-37 DYKEPMIGAS
+37 DYKEPLIGAS
-47 IYVSPENLKKAGS
+47 VFVSSEILKKAGS
-60 SQTSLGVIT
+60 SQTTLGVIT

-77 SVPEGVTTLQCSY
+77 NVPDGVTTLQCSY

-99 LVAGKNSYEITLQ
+99 LVAGKSSYEIVLQ
-112 PSAQMLDA
+112 PSAHMLDA

-141 DISDDKIGSVMSID
+141 DITDDKIGSVMSID

-161 VAGLSSVASSG
+161 VAGLSSIASSG

-228 NPSDIESITVLKDA
+228 NPADIESITVLKDA

-261 KSGRAGKPQIT
+261 KNGKAGKPQIT

-299 ELELLQS
+299 ELGLLQS

-314 GEVAGIISR
+314 GDVAGIISR
-323 YGLTDAYKSGG
+323 YGLTDAYKAGG
-334 WSALSAAAQNEITNL
+334 WNALSTAAQNEITNL
-349 RGISTDWNDILFRG
+349 RGINTDWNDILFRG

-369 NVSLSGGSE
+369 NASLSGGSE
-378 KTTYYTS
+378 KATYYTS

-402 LNMVLKTTYKV
+402 LSLVLKTSYKV
-413 NKMLKVGA
+413 NKILKVGA

-430 KANLTDKDGFTN
+430 KSNLTDADGFTN

-455 PFDEDGNYI
+455 PFDENGNYI
-464 YDMNVQGRGESDM
+464 YDMNVQGKGEAGM
-477 AFNVFE
+477 KFNVFE

-508 DKFKATSQVGLQ
+508 DKFKAISQVGLQ

-527 SIADHETYAMRK
+527 SVADHDTYAMRK
-539 DKVFT
+539 DKEFT
-544 TLLIDGV
+544 SMWIGNE
-551 YQSFLP
+551 YKSFLP
-557 DGGKHNEAANTNSQ
+557 DGGKHTEAANTNSQ
-571 VNWKSQVE
+571 VNWKAQAE

-590 EMMAGTEIRKTWYKS
+590 EMMAGTEIRKTWYSS

-610 YGFDR
+610 YGYDR
-615 KTLTTKPVIFPDESW
+615 KTLTTKPVIFPNESW
-630 ARLYPLHTTQYIEN
+630 ARSYPLHTKTYVEN

-666 VRFDGSDIFGVAKK
+666 VRFDGSDIFGVSKK

-705 KIDNLVVRASYGV
+705 RIDNLVIRASYGI
-718 QGNIDKSTSSYVM
+718 QGNIDKNTSSYVM
-731 GYYQNTSILP
+731 GTYKNISMLP
-741 GVTEDIIVLG
+741 GITEELISLDS
-751 NPPNKRLRWEKTKT
+751 PPNKRLRWEKTKT

-779 NLTVDY
+779 NVTVDY

-793 IAMQMLPYETGFIST
+793 IAMQMLPLETGFIST
-808 LANWASM
+808 TVNWASM

-849 LRETV
+849 LRESV
-854 PSNQTTPGREGYPVG
+854 PANQTTPGREGYPVG
-869 ALFAYKSA
+869 AIFAYKSA

-888 NNKGEKVTALELLKL
+888 NKEGEKVTSLELLKL
-903 NNAGASTLSAEEQ
+903 NSAGASTLSAEEQ

-925 TDPLFSG
+925 SDPLFSG

-965 ARYDRGMNTNR
+965 TQFDRGMNTNR

-990 LPALLSDKKRQA
+990 LPALLSDTKRKA
-1002 EYSHYDLF
+1002 EYSNYDLF
-1010 PTYQMMDTWV
+1010 TTYQMMDTWV
-1020 KRSDHVRLQNLRVGY
+1020 KRSDHVRLQNIRVGY
-1035 KLPETLLHTLGISSA
+1035 KLPETFIHTLGIRSA

-1076 NEFAQPIPKS
+1076 NQFAQPIPKS
-1086 FTFSLNVNF
+1086 FTFSLNMNF

>member
-1 MLMKRTISYL
+1 MKRIISYL
-11 LLSLCC
+11 LFSLCC
-17 ILAFSATA
+17 IIAFGANA

-37 DYKEPMIGAS
+37 DYKEPLIGAS
-47 IYVSPENLKKAGS
+47 VFVSSEILKKAGS
-60 SQTSLGVIT
+60 SQTTLGVIT

-77 SVPEGVTTLQCSY
+77 NVPDGVTTLQCSY

-99 LVAGKNSYEITLQ
+99 LVAGKSSYEIVLQ
-112 PSAQMLDA
+112 PSAHMLDA

-141 DISDDKIGSVMSID
+141 DITDDKIGSVMSID

-161 VAGLSSVASSG
+161 VAGLSSIASSG

-228 NPSDIESITVLKDA
+228 NPADIESITVLKDA

-261 KSGRAGKPQIT
+261 KNGKAGKPQIT

-299 ELELLQS
+299 ELGLLQS

-314 GEVAGIISR
+314 GDVAGIISR
-323 YGLTDAYKSGG
+323 YGLTDAYKAGG
-334 WSALSAAAQNEITNL
+334 WNALSTAAQNEITNL
-349 RGISTDWNDILFRG
+349 RGINTDWNDILFRG

-369 NVSLSGGSE
+369 NASLSGGSE
-378 KTTYYTS
+378 KATYYTS

-402 LNMVLKTTYKV
+402 LSLVLKTSYKV
-413 NKMLKVGA
+413 NKILKVGA

-430 KANLTDKDGFTN
+430 KSNLTDADGFTN

-455 PFDEDGNYI
+455 PFDENGNYI
-464 YDMNVQGRGESDM
+464 YDMNVQGKGEAGM
-477 AFNVFE
+477 KFNVFE

-527 SIADHETYAMRK
+527 SVADHDTYAMRK
-539 DKVFT
+539 DKEFT
-544 TLLIDGV
+544 SMWIGNE
-551 YQSFLP
+551 YKSFLP
-557 DGGKHNEAANTNSQ
+557 DGGKHTEAANTNSQ
-571 VNWKSQVE
+571 VNWKAQAE

-590 EMMAGTEIRKTWYKS
+590 EMMVGTEIRKTWYSS

-610 YGFDR
+610 YGYDR
-615 KTLTTKPVIFPDESW
+615 KTLTTKPVIFPNESW
-630 ARLYPLHTTQYIEN
+630 ARSYPLHTKTYVEN

-666 VRFDGSDIFGVAKK
+666 VRFDGSDIFGVSKK

-705 KIDNLVVRASYGV
+705 RIDNLVIRASYGI
-718 QGNIDKSTSSYVM
+718 QGNIDKNTSSYVM
-731 GYYQNTSILP
+731 GTYKNISMLP
-741 GVTEDIIVLG
+741 GVTEELISLDS
-751 NPPNKRLRWEKTKT
+751 PPNKRLRWEKTKT

-779 NLTVDY
+779 NVTVDY

-793 IAMQMLPYETGFIST
+793 IAMQMLPLETGFIST
-808 LANWASM
+808 TVNWASM

-849 LRETV
+849 LRESV
-854 PSNQTTPGREGYPVG
+854 PANQTTPGREGYPVG
-869 ALFAYKSA
+869 AIFAYKSA

-888 NNKGEKVTALELLKL
+888 NKEGEKVTSLELLKL
-903 NNAGASTLSAEEQ
+903 NSAGASTLSAEEQ
-916 RNLYSYIGS
+916 RSLYSYIGS
-925 TDPLFSG
+925 SDPLFSG

-965 ARYDRGMNTNR
+965 TQFDRGMNTNR

-990 LPALLSDKKRQA
+990 LPALLSDTKRKA
-1002 EYSHYDLF
+1002 EYSNYDLF
-1010 PTYQMMDTWV
+1010 TTYQMMDTWV
-1020 KRSDHVRLQNLRVGY
+1020 KRSDHVRLQNIRVGY
-1035 KLPETLLHTLGISSA
+1035 KLPETFIHTLGIRSA

-1076 NEFAQPIPKS
+1076 NQFAQPIPKS
-1086 FTFSLNVNF
+1086 FTFSLNMNF